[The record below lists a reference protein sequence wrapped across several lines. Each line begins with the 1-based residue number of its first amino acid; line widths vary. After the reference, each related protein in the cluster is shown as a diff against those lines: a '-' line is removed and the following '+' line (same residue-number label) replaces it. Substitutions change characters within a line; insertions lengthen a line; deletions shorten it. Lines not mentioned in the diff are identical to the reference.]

1 MERPPTWKG
10 IQTNHRLATGASS
23 KLRDGSAEPA
33 MKQDSPDQ
41 IAFALPRRESV
52 PDYLRPTRIDHVK
65 ERVCVRYA
73 GVWVV
78 DSVSCLR
85 VVETSIP
92 PVYYVPTK
100 DVKCGFL
107 SPMRYSTTCEWKGI
121 AHYWTL
127 SIRGRISEA
136 AAWSYSAPSASYEQ
150 IAGYIAFYASRVD
163 QCYVGDQIAQPQS
176 GDDYGGWV
184 ITHDRG
190 EVPGRAR

>member
-1 MERPPTWKG
+1 M
-10 IQTNHRLATGASS
+10 
-23 KLRDGSAEPA
+23 
-33 MKQDSPDQ
+33 
-41 IAFALPRRESV
+41 
-52 PDYLRPTRIDHVK
+52 PDYFNPPSIKHVK

-85 VVETSIP
+85 LDETSVH

-107 SPMRYSTTCEWKGI
+107 SPMRYRTVCERKGI

-136 AAWSYSAPSASYEQ
+136 AAWSYPAPLEGYKQ
-150 IAGYIAFYASRVD
+150 IAGYMAFYASRVD
-163 QCYVGDQIAQPQS
+163 QCYVGDQIARPQS
-176 GDDYGGWV
+176 GDYYGGWV
-184 ITHDRG
+184 ITHDRRG
-190 EVPGRAR
+190 VPGRAR